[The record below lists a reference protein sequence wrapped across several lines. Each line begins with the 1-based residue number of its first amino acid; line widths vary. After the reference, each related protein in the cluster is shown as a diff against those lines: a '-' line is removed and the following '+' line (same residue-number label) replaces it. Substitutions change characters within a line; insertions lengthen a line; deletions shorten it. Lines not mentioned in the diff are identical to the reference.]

1 LTNKRRG
8 NHDFHFNQGKQIM
21 KRYHLLAVSA
31 FMLLAIPAAYA
42 QTAAPA
48 PPPDR
53 FQQMQTMMDQ
63 MAQAKTPAERQK
75 LMAEHMALMQAQ
87 MTGMRSMMG
96 QGGMTGQPQGG
107 NAMDPKDAPQM
118 QMMQQRVDMMQRMM
132 EQMLQQQQLMMKPA
146 Q

>member
-1 LTNKRRG
+1 
-8 NHDFHFNQGKQIM
+8 M
-21 KRYHLLAVSA
+21 KRYHLLAASA
-31 FMLLAIPAAYA
+31 FMLLAMPAAYA

-63 MAQAKTPAERQK
+63 MSQAKTPAERQK
-75 LMAEHMALMQAQ
+75 LAAEHMKLMQEQ

-96 QGGMTGQPQGG
+96 QGGMMGQHQGV
-107 NAMDPKDAPQM
+107 NAVDPKVAPQM
-118 QMMQQRVDMMQRMM
+118 QMMQQRIDMMQRMM
-132 EQMLQQQQLMMKPA
+132 EQMVQQQQLMMKPA